1 MYSINKILKVFNNRE
16 KKLLI
21 PIIIGVLF
29 STVLEMFGFAII
41 IPVFN
46 IVFMDKSPD
55 IEFLNLSFENL
66 DFNIKYLILILFG
79 SIYVF
84 KNIFLIFFYHFYIK
98 FFYDLNIRFSS
109 LLFRESINQ
118 NYKFFQKNSSEFLLR
133 KVTTDIDGLK
143 LYLMSYL
150 TLIIEFIFI
159 FSLSILLLIVN
170 YKIFIFSMTLFIA
183 IFFVYYKTIKTRVKN
198 WSYDYQLKTGKLQN
212 LVVEGLKG
220 IKDIIIYRL
229 ENFFSNSFYG
239 LSKSLHSSHYK
250 IEFLNHVQRFWMEL
264 IAIVAM
270 IGSLFYF
277 IYVDNNIQELIPVF
291 GLYAIAIFRVVPT
304 FNRII
309 YYVQNL
315 KFHYPSY
322 EAITKDFSNLN
333 INKKSHNPIYF
344 ENKLELNDISCFFD
358 DHKVLE
364 NLNFKILKG
373 DIVAITGKNGSGKTT
388 LLNIIAGLLKP
399 NSGKIILDEISQN
412 FFNNLEWNKKISYVQ
427 QNIFLIDATIKENIM
442 IADLNSK
449 KFDVISEQLS
459 LTSFFSNLPD
469 GLDTRVGAD
478 GAYLSGGQKQIIS
491 IARALIKDSEIIL
504 LDEPDSALDKNN
516 TKILK
521 NILLKI
527 KGDKTVIMISHSDS
541 VFDECFDKK
550 FLINDGKILE
560 KTI

>member
-1 MYSINKILKVFNNRE
+1 MYSINKILKVFNTRE

-41 IPVFN
+41 IPLFN
-46 IVFMDKSPD
+46 IVFMDKSPN

-150 TLIIEFIFI
+150 TLIIELIFI

-170 YKIFIFSMTLFIA
+170 YKIFIFSMTLFSV
-183 IFFVYYKTIKTRVKN
+183 IFFIYYKTIKTRVKN
-198 WSYDYQLKTGKLQN
+198 WSYDYQFKTGKLQN

-264 IAIVAM
+264 IAILAM
-270 IGSLFYF
+270 IISLSYF
-277 IYVDNNIQELIPVF
+277 IYVENNIQELIPVF
-291 GLYAIAIFRVVPT
+291 GLYAVAIFRIVPT
-304 FNRII
+304 FNRIV

-315 KFHYPSY
+315 RFHYPSY

-333 INKKSHNPIYF
+333 MNKKSENIIHF
-344 ENKLELNDISCFFD
+344 EKKLELKNVSCSFD
-358 DHKVLE
+358 EQIVLDKL
-364 NLNFKILKG
+364 NLQVLKG
-373 DIVAITGKNGSGKTT
+373 DMIAITGKNGSGKTT

-399 NSGKIILDEISQN
+399 NSGEIILDKLSQD
-412 FFNNLEWNKKISYVQ
+412 FFNNLAWNKNISYVQ

-442 IADLNSK
+442 IADLNSE
-449 KFDVISEQLS
+449 KFDIISKQLS
-459 LTSFFSNLPD
+459 LISFFSNLPD
-469 GLDTRVGAD
+469 GLNTKVGAD
-478 GAYLSGGQKQIIS
+478 GAFLSGGQKQIIS
-491 IARALIKDSEIIL
+491 IARALIKDTEIIL
-504 LDEPDSALDKNN
+504 LDEPDSALDQNN
-516 TKILK
+516 TKILRDT
-521 NILLKI
+521 LLKI
-527 KGDKTVIMISHSDS
+527 KGNKTVIMISHSDS
-541 VFDECFDKK
+541 VFEECFNKK
-550 FLINDGKILE
+550 LIISNGKILE
-560 KTI
+560 KTV

>member
-1 MYSINKILKVFNNRE
+1 MYSISKILKIFNNKE

-21 PIIIGVLF
+21 PIFLGVLF
-29 STVLEMFGFAII
+29 STFLELFGFAII

-46 IVFMDKSPD
+46 IVFMNKSID
-55 IEFLNLSFENL
+55 LDFLNFNFENL
-66 DFNIKYLILILFG
+66 EFNIKYLILILFG
-79 SIYVF
+79 SIYIF

-109 LLFRESINQ
+109 LLFRDSLSQDYN
-118 NYKFFQKNSSEFLLR
+118 FFQKNSSEFLLR

-143 LYLMSYL
+143 LYLMSYI

-170 YKIFIFSMTLFIA
+170 YKIFIFSMTLFSA
-183 IFFVYYKTIKTRVKN
+183 IFFVYYKTIKTRVKD
-198 WSYDYQLKTGKLQN
+198 WSYDYQFKTGKLQN

-229 ENFFSNSFYG
+229 ENFFSNSFYE
-239 LSKSLHSSHYK
+239 LSKSLHNSHYK

-277 IYVDNNIQELIPVF
+277 IYVQNNIQELIPVF
-291 GLYAIAIFRVVPT
+291 GLYAVAIFRVVPT
-304 FNRII
+304 FNRIV
-309 YYVQNL
+309 YYFQNL

-322 EAITKDFSNLN
+322 EAIIKEFSNLN
-333 INKKSHNPIYF
+333 KNNKTQNLIQFK
-344 ENKLELNDISCFFD
+344 KRLELKNISCSFD
-358 DHKVLE
+358 DHKVLK
-364 NLNFKILKG
+364 NLNLKILKG
-373 DIVAITGKNGSGKTT
+373 DRIIITGKNGSGKTT

-399 NSGKIILDEISQN
+399 KSGEIILDDVSQN
-412 FFNNLEWNKKISYVQ
+412 FFNNLGWNKKISYVQ

-449 KFDVISEQLS
+449 KFNIISEQLS
-459 LTSFFSNLPD
+459 LTSFFSNLPL
-469 GLDTRVGAD
+469 GLNTRVGAD

-491 IARALIKDSEIIL
+491 IARALIKNAEIIL

-516 TKILK
+516 IKILRDT
-521 NILLKI
+521 ILKI
-527 KGDKTVIMISHSDS
+527 KSDKTIIMISHSES
-541 VFDECFDKK
+541 VFEECFDKK
-550 FLINDGKILE
+550 FLISDGKILE
-560 KTI
+560 KTV